1 MHSKRWFD
9 VGSPSFSAFLCD
21 TVASVCEGCMC
32 HLKGFVVRCSDG
44 MVPCKPGLNCA
55 VPEHSKGGWCG
66 YQRVA
71 VSFIRLSHTEEER
84 REVGKLSEHEPF
96 SFSCLK
102 KENLENRIS
111 KFDLFLKFCSLPKA
125 WITSLASRNVTA
137 ASFPFSCSCYMLLGT
152 HLSNRTVFGPIN
164 VQLHS

>member
-1 MHSKRWFD
+1 MVIREW
-9 VGSPSFSAFLCD
+9 LC
-21 TVASVCEGCMC
+21 
-32 HLKGFVVRCSDG
+32 L
-44 MVPCKPGLNCA
+44 
-55 VPEHSKGGWCG
+55 
-66 YQRVA
+66 
-71 VSFIRLSHTEEER
+71 IRLSHTEEER

-102 KENLENRIS
+102 KEILENRIS
-111 KFDLFLKFCSLPKA
+111 KFDLFLKLCSLPKA

-137 ASFPFSCSCYMLLGT
+137 ASFPFSCSWLHAAGT